1 MPILT
6 KAIHGGT
13 CTKVAIY
20 NCEKCGTSVCVD
32 IVKEGNVKGNSGRR
46 YYACTKCKNFQF
58 FNSLLKDDS
67 FYGLSPAVLCEL
79 LSRTDLNCGSEKD
92 VLEFLTVYKEKND
105 EVNELEMA
113 KLLDCVR
120 YGTMEDI
127 HNIHMMK
134 PVDVGTL
141 IVM

>member
-1 MPILT
+1 M
-6 KAIHGGT
+6 
-13 CTKVAIY
+13 
-20 NCEKCGTSVCVD
+20 
-32 IVKEGNVKGNSGRR
+32 
-46 YYACTKCKNFQF
+46 
-58 FNSLLKDDS
+58 
-67 FYGLSPAVLCEL
+67 
-79 LSRTDLNCGSEKD
+79 SRTDLNCGSEKD